1 MKLLL
6 TLPVCCLLSIFTFG
20 QKLIVTDIQVKEQV
34 IIVSYNLEELP
45 PGNELQVQLFSS
57 IDNFI
62 SPLKKVSGD
71 IGSTL
76 EAGYNKSI
84 TWNYAEEYPGYSGKI
99 SVEVRGKAFIPVARF
114 RNVTGGTIYKR
125 GNNYGIDWK
134 PGNNK
139 VVDIEVYQGSNRVQG
154 ESNINNSGN
163 YNLQL
168 LPTLKPGNN
177 YRIKI
182 SDSRNPE
189 EYVYSESFTVKR
201 KIPLLVKAV
210 PIAIIGILGVYT
222 ILNTSSAEK
231 TSEIPGVPGLPGGN

>member
-125 GNNYGIDWK
+125 GDNYGIDWK

-201 KIPLLVKAV
+201 KIPLLIKAV
-210 PIAIIGILGVYT
+210 PIAIIGVLGLYT
-222 ILNTSSAEK
+222 ILNSSSEK
-231 TSEIPGVPGLPGGN
+231 SSEIPGVPGLPSGN